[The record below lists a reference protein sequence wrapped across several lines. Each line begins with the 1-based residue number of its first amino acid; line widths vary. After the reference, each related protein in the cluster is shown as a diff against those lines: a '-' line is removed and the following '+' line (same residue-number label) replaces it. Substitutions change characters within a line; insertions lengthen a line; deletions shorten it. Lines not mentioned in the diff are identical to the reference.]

1 MKIKIEWLTDRGNMA
16 ESYYD
21 RWNDAQR
28 AMATLIRQGREC
40 IQLRVVEK

>member
-16 ESYYD
+16 ENYFD
-21 RWNDAQR
+21 RWNDAQKW
-28 AMATLIRQGREC
+28 MATLIRQGREW